1 MNETTKVEAPKPEA
15 ESPKPETPKVDTSK
29 PVSPPDNNVSG
40 SLKPPKALPDKVVNE
55 AVKDVAKKD
64 RKLTYYAVIGILA
77 VFALIGFL
85 YWKFKGKGE
94 GEKERWELT

>member
-1 MNETTKVEAPKPEA
+1 VNETAKVEASTPEVENLKPEA
-15 ESPKPETPKVDTSK
+15 PKVDTSQ
-29 PVSPPDNNVSG
+29 PASPPSDNVSG
-40 SLKPPKALPDKVVNE
+40 SPEPPKALPDKVVNE

-64 RKLTYYAVIGILA
+64 SKLAYYAVIGILA

-94 GEKERWELT
+94 KKDGGN